1 MRDKIRADK
10 SFSELD
16 EEISLGNLSNSDR
29 HFKNIW
35 NRKIKCFFNLIN
47 YAAQKGAI
55 GNWPSLLW
63 VRFSISNPL
72 NGIFYQNNN
81 FNGKMMKRAE
91 NKCPLDK
98 FESK

>member
-35 NRKIKCFFNLIN
+35 NRKIKCFLQFNQLCGP
-47 YAAQKGAI
+47 KGR
-55 GNWPSLLW
+55 NWQLAVSS
-63 VRFSISNPL
+63 V
-72 NGIFYQNNN
+72 
-81 FNGKMMKRAE
+81 GKV
-91 NKCPLDK
+91 
-98 FESK
+98 